1 MKRIILVL
9 GIFGLAISALE
20 LDEQPDVGIVDSEES
35 KTEEQLEESFE
46 IFQRGAVYDGET
58 GKRRYDNY
66 QVISVNPQTE
76 EHLDVLQ
83 FLEKGKV
90 TKKVFE
96 NCGNTVLQ
104 HFNFQLKSPFKV
116 LWRWQHE
123 IFRFSTLQYQN
134 IIACNLALCN
144 VTVTI
149 AIGFFVP
156 FLCKQFDYYTSM

>member
-9 GIFGLAISALE
+9 GIFCLAISALE
-20 LDEQPDVGIVDSEES
+20 LDEQPDVGIVDFEEEES

-90 TKKVFE
+90 TKKDHMIFE

-134 IIACNLALCN
+134 II
-144 VTVTI
+144 
-149 AIGFFVP
+149 GSM
-156 FLCKQFDYYTSM
+156 QFSVM